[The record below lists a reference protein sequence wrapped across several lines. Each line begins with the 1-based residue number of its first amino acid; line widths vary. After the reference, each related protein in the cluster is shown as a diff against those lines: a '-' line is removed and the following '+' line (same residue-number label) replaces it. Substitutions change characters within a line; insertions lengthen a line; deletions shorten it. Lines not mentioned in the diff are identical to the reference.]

1 MRVCAQETLYDK
13 TLNDFVVTQQTYTQW
28 RKVFGIIAAT
38 YAGGA
43 IVYSV
48 FGTGELQSW
57 NSGPKS
63 TDKDEAEKEKIPLRN
78 DKV

>member
-1 MRVCAQETLYDK
+1 M
-13 TLNDFVVTQQTYTQW
+13 QQTYTQW

-57 NSGPKS
+57 NTVPKS
-63 TDKDEAEKEKIPLRN
+63 TNKDEVEKEKIPLN
-78 DKV
+78 YTA